1 MVLVETTGPNDS
13 VTGLIKEENIMEKE
27 HRARYLR
34 APAEQ
39 GFTLIELLIVII
51 ILGLLA
57 ALVTPKLVG
66 KVGKSKPKIAQA
78 QIQAFSNAID
88 IFKLDMGRYPKD
100 LEELVKKV
108 DDSKWEGPYLP
119 KEIPLDPWGHRYEYK
134 CPGEEGRDYDIISYG
149 ADGTS
154 GGEGE
159 NADIVSWKDISTQS
173 QESP

>member
-1 MVLVETTGPNDS
+1 MNKNSQQNHLR
-13 VTGLIKEENIMEKE
+13 EK
-27 HRARYLR
+27 
-34 APAEQ
+34 

-78 QIQAFSNAID
+78 QIQSFCNAID
-88 IFKLDMGRYPKD
+88 IFRLDMGRYPKGLD
-100 LEELVKKV
+100 ELVKKV
-108 DDSKWEGPYLP
+108 DDPKWDGPYLP
-119 KEIPLDPWGHRYEYK
+119 KEIPLDPWGHPYEYK
-134 CPGEEGRDYDIISYG
+134 CPGEEGREYDIISYG

-159 NADIVSWKDISTQS
+159 NADIVSWKDLGA
-173 QESP
+173 QEKGTE

>member
-1 MVLVETTGPNDS
+1 MVLAEPTSRKDS
-13 VTGLIKEENIMEKE
+13 VSGMIEEKYSMQKQ
-27 HRARYLR
+27 HRARQYQ
-34 APAEQ
+34 AKAEQ

-78 QIQAFSNAID
+78 QIQAFCNAID
-88 IFKLDMGRYPKD
+88 VFKLDMGRYPKD

-159 NADIVSWKDISTQS
+159 NADIVSWRDISTQVE
-173 QESP
+173 ESP

>member
-1 MVLVETTGPNDS
+1 MH
-13 VTGLIKEENIMEKE
+13 KEKSQRR
-27 HRARYLR
+27 HR
-34 APAEQ
+34 EQ

-78 QIQAFSNAID
+78 QLQAFCSAID
-88 IFKLDMGRYPKD
+88 IFKLDMGHYPKD

-108 DDSKWEGPYLP
+108 DDPKWEGPYLP

-159 NADIVSWKDISTQS
+159 NADIVSWKDISTQGK
-173 QESP
+173 EAE